1 MQCFALSM
9 ARKGGAIRNERG
21 SAVVEFA
28 LTLVFLMFFFLSFMQ
43 ITAIIIAHERLSFA
57 TSVASRYFSVH
68 DQEAAEIMYTQIEP
82 DAAFSFYDQHVIL
95 DKKIDVPIDFY
106 NVFKKGGA
114 QLPIYNKVKT
124 FVEPHPK
131 GDN

>member
-1 MQCFALSM
+1 MRYFARIIAS
-9 ARKGGAIRNERG
+9 KGGCIKNESG
-21 SAVVEFA
+21 SAVIEFA
-28 LTLVFLMFFFLSFMQ
+28 MTLILLIFIFLAFMQ
-43 ITAIIIAHERLSFA
+43 ITKIFIAHERLSFA

-68 DQEAAEIMYTQIEP
+68 DREAAEIMYTKIEP
-82 DAAFSFYDQHVIL
+82 DAAFNFSAPNVIL

-106 NVFKKGGA
+106 NIIKKGGA

-124 FVEPHPK
+124 FVEPHPE